1 LASAHRVPLCGALCT
16 PSIFLLGLADNG
28 AAHTVAIDALTAFDV
43 VHAHP
48 LLMTKK
54 HKRIILSEPSL
65 EI

>member
-1 LASAHRVPLCGALCT
+1 L
-16 PSIFLLGLADNG
+16 FLLGLADNG